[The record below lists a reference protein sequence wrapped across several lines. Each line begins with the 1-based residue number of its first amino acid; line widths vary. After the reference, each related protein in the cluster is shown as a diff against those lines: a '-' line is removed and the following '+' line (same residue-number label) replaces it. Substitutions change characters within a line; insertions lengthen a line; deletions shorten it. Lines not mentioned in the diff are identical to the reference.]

1 MKDVNIYVETGQT
14 PVVKQDSATAYM
26 VEMFREEHEKNQ
38 KKGSESVEVK
48 DKTLLTL
55 NEAAKYF
62 NIGMPKIRE
71 LTADDHCPYVL
82 WNGSKR
88 LIKRKPFEEYL
99 YKQHSI

>member
-1 MKDVNIYVETGQT
+1 MKDLQT
-14 PVVKQDSATAYM
+14 
-26 VEMFREEHEKNQ
+26 NQ
-38 KKGSESVEVK
+38 VAEVSK
-48 DKTLLTL
+48 ISDKEAINVRNEVPIADKALLTL
-55 NEAAKYF
+55 EEAAKYF

-99 YKQHSI
+99 YRQYSI